1 MLNKF
6 CSLSQKGEAVWIN
19 DVRAAFD
26 ADKNARPLTLR
37 LTCLDGSGRGYD
49 CPVPRWSNA
58 QERGFVR
65 DYLTARIFNVLSCWS
80 GRELTAYFDTDDTE
94 LAALVEECIA
104 AFGSVPGLKKVLNV
118 AARLCRGTG
127 NAPFEMKTGDIAAMP
142 VLKSTVEKN
151 AGQLGG
157 RLRAAVDGCARGA
170 YCGMDVGGTDIKLA
184 VSLDG
189 RLIAVKEYDWNPAA
203 SPTARGHNRADA
215 AAHKAHARRRDSG
228 RPAP

>member
-26 ADKNARPLTLR
+26 ADKNARPLALR
-37 LTCLDGSGRGYD
+37 LTCLDGSVCGYD

-58 QERGFVR
+58 QERNFIR

-142 VLKSTVEKN
+142 VLKSTVEKT

-157 RLRAAVDGCARGA
+157 RLRAEAGAVEGHWGQEKSRA
-170 YCGMDVGGTDIKLA
+170 VG
-184 VSLDG
+184 
-189 RLIAVKEYDWNPAA
+189 
-203 SPTARGHNRADA
+203 
-215 AAHKAHARRRDSG
+215 
-228 RPAP
+228 

>member
-19 DVRAAFD
+19 YVRAAFD

-37 LTCLDGSGRGYD
+37 LTCLDGSVCGYD

-58 QERGFVR
+58 QERIFIR

-104 AFGSVPGLKKVLNV
+104 AFGSVPGPRKVLNV
-118 AARLCRGTG
+118 AAGLWRWT
-127 NAPFEMKTGDIAAMP
+127 AA
-142 VLKSTVEKN
+142 
-151 AGQLGG
+151 
-157 RLRAAVDGCARGA
+157 R
-170 YCGMDVGGTDIKLA
+170 
-184 VSLDG
+184 
-189 RLIAVKEYDWNPAA
+189 
-203 SPTARGHNRADA
+203 TARTAGWTSA
-215 AAHKAHARRRDSG
+215 G
-228 RPAP
+228 RT

>member
-118 AARLCRGTG
+118 AARL
-127 NAPFEMKTGDIAAMP
+127 
-142 VLKSTVEKN
+142 
-151 AGQLGG
+151 
-157 RLRAAVDGCARGA
+157 
-170 YCGMDVGGTDIKLA
+170 
-184 VSLDG
+184 
-189 RLIAVKEYDWNPAA
+189 
-203 SPTARGHNRADA
+203 
-215 AAHKAHARRRDSG
+215 
-228 RPAP
+228 